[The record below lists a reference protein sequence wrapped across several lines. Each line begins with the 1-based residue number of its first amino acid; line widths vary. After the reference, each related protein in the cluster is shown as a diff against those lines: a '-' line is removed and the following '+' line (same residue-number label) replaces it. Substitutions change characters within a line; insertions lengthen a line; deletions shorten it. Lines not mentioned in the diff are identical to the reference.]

1 MPVVFVECRRP
12 GAVQSCILIGQ
23 IRGRGLLQF
32 IVYKECNCPGQTEL
46 ILRRYFYL
54 FLYGEEELLFLMNNK
69 LDHDK
74 AYSEGLINA
83 FICIA

>member
-1 MPVVFVECRRP
+1 M
-12 GAVQSCILIGQ
+12 
-23 IRGRGLLQF
+23 QF
-32 IVYKECNCPGQTEL
+32 IVYKECNCSSPTEL
-46 ILRRYFYL
+46 ILRSYFYL

-74 AYSEGLINA
+74 TYSEGLINA